1 MWYGWYVSCASVHF
15 TDSAYVVP
23 QSRVFI
29 PYPSTCSE
37 CKRPRPKVTLL
48 FLQRQQAHRCP
59 TARIQRISNDF
70 NRFPVLT
77 GMTPVLAQ
85 RQDEFSQHLQL
96 EISPIH
102 LSHPVQRSSMYRL
115 PKNLGDQFH
124 VFFPGMENQKTITK
138 PGNDSQWKLVI
149 PRSKTS

>member
-1 MWYGWYVSCASVHF
+1 MSWHIHVIWLICILCVSAFYRFSI
-15 TDSAYVVP
+15 YVVP

-37 CKRPRPKVTLL
+37 CKRPRPKVALL

-96 EISPIH
+96 EVSPIH

-124 VFFPGMENQKTITK
+124 VFFRAWKIK
-138 PGNDSQWKLVI
+138 NDDQTRK
-149 PRSKTS
+149 